1 MAKGRSLSGVPEQ
14 RYPIRGEVLMNIG
27 EMQRKLSLWAEQD
40 QGRKFYGLFDLVSEM
55 DWLRLAHDY
64 VAQNAGSRTAGC
76 DGVVMTGFD
85 EDLEGNLRRLHAALK
100 SGTFVACPVRRVN
113 IPKANGKVRPLG
125 IPTICDRIVQE
136 AVRMALEPIYEA
148 DFSQRSFG
156 FRPNRCTMDAIRHL
170 TGFTSEHA
178 RYFWVIEGDISA
190 YFDTICHRKL
200 MKLLRRRV
208 GDEKLLDLIWGFLRS
223 GVMERKLF
231 KDTKLGTPQGGIV
244 SPLLANVYLHELDQH
259 MKRYDLSPAE
269 RNGRR
274 KWGLANFAY
283 ARYADDFV
291 ILCNGTQEQALE
303 MRQEVHDFLRDTL
316 RLTLSME
323 KTKVVHLNGG
333 FDFLGFHLRRSM
345 GSKGMVTKILISEK
359 AIERHRT
366 AIRTV
371 TSPKTHQE
379 SVVAKILALNRIIAG
394 WCRYFQYTS
403 KTSIQFAPLR
413 REAFWR
419 LAHWLGRKFKLTMPN
434 VLHRFRNQGSLGDGK
449 VTLTLHSS
457 FPARRYHISSR
468 KPNPYTTQEAI
479 RREELPDDHTWPR
492 AEQRPGMMDLRNL
505 VVERDGFVCRIC
517 KEGVT
522 YGTAQVDHILPV
534 KCFRRPV
541 DANRLGNLWTL
552 CNRCHKEKTEI
563 DRQRESRVR

>member
-1 MAKGRSLSGVPEQ
+1 
-14 RYPIRGEVLMNIG
+14 
-27 EMQRKLSLWAEQD
+27 MQRKLSLWAEQD
-40 QGRKFYGLFDLVSEM
+40 EGRKFHGLFDLVSNM
-55 DWLRLAHDY
+55 DWLRLAHDR
-64 VAQNAGSRTAGC
+64 VAHNTGSKTAGC
-76 DGVVMTGFD
+76 DGVVLAGFD
-85 EDLEGNLRRLHAALK
+85 EDLEGNLQRLHEALK
-100 SGTFVACPVRRVN
+100 SDTFVACPVRRVN
-113 IPKANGKVRPLG
+113 IPKANGKVRRLG
-125 IPTICDRIVQE
+125 IPTIRDRIVQE

-170 TGFTSEHA
+170 MDFTIEQG
-178 RYFWVIEGDISA
+178 RYFWVIEGDFSA
-190 YFDTICHRKL
+190 YFDTIDHRKL

-208 GDEKLLDLIWGFLRS
+208 SDEKLLDLIWKFLRA

-244 SPLLANVYLHELDQH
+244 SPLLANVYLHELDKH
-259 MKRYDLSPAE
+259 MEKYDLSSYE
-269 RNGRR
+269 RSGRR
-274 KWGLANFAY
+274 KRRLANFAY

-291 ILCNGTQEQALE
+291 ILCNGTKEQTLE
-303 MRQEVHDFLRDTL
+303 MRQEVHDFLRDSL

-323 KTKVVHLNGG
+323 KTKVVHLNDG

-345 GSKGMVTKILISEK
+345 GHKGMATKILISEK
-359 AIERHRT
+359 AIERHRM

-371 TSPKTHQE
+371 TSPDTHRE

-403 KTSIQFAPLR
+403 KPSTQFAPLE

-419 LAHWLGRKFKLTMPN
+419 LAHWLGRKFKLTMSK
-434 VLHRFRNQGSLGDGK
+434 VLHQFRSQDGLGHGK

-457 FPARRYHISSR
+457 FPARRYYVSSC
-468 KPNPYTTQEAI
+468 KPNPYTTQEAL

-492 AEQRPGMMDLRNL
+492 TEQRPGMMDLRNL
-505 VVERDGFVCRIC
+505 VVERDGFACRIC

-522 YGTAQVDHILPV
+522 YGTAQVDHIRPV
-534 KCFRRPV
+534 RCFKRPV

-552 CNRCHKEKTEI
+552 CDRCHKEM
-563 DRQRESRVR
+563 

>member
-1 MAKGRSLSGVPEQ
+1 
-14 RYPIRGEVLMNIG
+14 
-27 EMQRKLSLWAEQD
+27 
-40 QGRKFYGLFDLVSEM
+40 
-55 DWLRLAHDY
+55 
-64 VAQNAGSRTAGC
+64 
-76 DGVVMTGFD
+76 
-85 EDLEGNLRRLHAALK
+85 
-100 SGTFVACPVRRVN
+100 
-113 IPKANGKVRPLG
+113 
-125 IPTICDRIVQE
+125 
-136 AVRMALEPIYEA
+136 
-148 DFSQRSFG
+148 
-156 FRPNRCTMDAIRHL
+156 
-170 TGFTSEHA
+170 
-178 RYFWVIEGDISA
+178 
-190 YFDTICHRKL
+190 

-208 GDEKLLDLIWGFLRS
+208 EDEKLLDLIWGFLRS

-244 SPLLANVYLHELDQH
+244 SPLLANVYLHELDKH
-259 MKRYDLSPAE
+259 MERYDLSHDE

-274 KWGLANFAY
+274 KRALANFAY

-291 ILCNGTQEQALE
+291 ILCNGTKDQALA

-316 RLTLSME
+316 RLTLAME

-403 KTSIQFAPLR
+403 KTSIQFTPLR

-434 VLHRFRNQGSLGDGK
+434 VLHRFRSQGSLGDGK

-479 RREELPDDHTWPR
+479 RREELPDNHTWPR
-492 AEQRPGMMDLRNL
+492 TEQRPGMMDLRNL

-552 CNRCHKEKTEI
+552 CNRCHKEKTEK